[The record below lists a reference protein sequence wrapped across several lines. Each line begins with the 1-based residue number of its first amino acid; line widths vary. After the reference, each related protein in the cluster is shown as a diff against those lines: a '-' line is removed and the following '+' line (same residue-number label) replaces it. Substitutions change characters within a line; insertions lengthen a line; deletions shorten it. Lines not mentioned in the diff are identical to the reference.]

1 MFKRL
6 MNLIRGFFSLFI
18 SGLESSNPEAL
29 IEAEKENLRTQI
41 SRFNENLAN
50 HAAFTERLMRQIKTL
65 SAKDRELT
73 FRRGSCS
80 GCSRPSCGHSLN
92 AAPFINERTTLTLLS
107 RPN

>member
-41 SRFNENLAN
+41 AR
-50 HAAFTERLMRQIKTL
+50 
-65 SAKDRELT
+65 
-73 FRRGSCS
+73 
-80 GCSRPSCGHSLN
+80 
-92 AAPFINERTTLTLLS
+92 
-107 RPN
+107 